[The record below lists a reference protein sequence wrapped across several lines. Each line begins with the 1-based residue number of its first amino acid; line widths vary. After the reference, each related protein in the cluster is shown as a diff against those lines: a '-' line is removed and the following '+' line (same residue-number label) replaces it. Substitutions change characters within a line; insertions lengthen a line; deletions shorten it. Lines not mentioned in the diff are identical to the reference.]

1 MTDTTDMLYLG
12 TKQRRGQTTPP
23 QTPPKTRVFSQAS
36 SLFFAVCLVALLLLI
51 AFVVPTRVAH
61 AAETTAV
68 TADRDG
74 VYLIKVY
81 YETSNGETYLL
92 QYGSGFFVNDES
104 FLTCNHVIEINAEYG
119 ASIQAVFGDDN
130 YNDHI
135 VYKVA
140 LMRDLEVEVTL
151 NRASVS
157 TDFAIM
163 SLQDTIAPPHSLA
176 LGSSADVKQ
185 TETVWTL
192 GFPDVQVDF
201 ANLTPLSFTASD
213 VTVGS
218 GTVSKLVDIDN
229 TNFIQHNAPMSFGN
243 SGGPLVND
251 NGVVV
256 GINAQGADVAGG
268 DYNYSISIDQ
278 VRTALDKLAIEYTA
292 SANSGNSSGGVLK
305 DGLVAVIAE
314 AEALTGNLNDYTT
327 ETASIFMAAL
337 GVAKSVNG
345 NEQATQEQVD
355 SAISDLS
362 IARRNLIENPNLTP
376 LIIGVVVGA
385 IAVVIIIVIVTA
397 VLRMRK
403 KKKVAVPP
411 APLLGAHYPL
421 AGAGTVVPSPSV
433 LPTFPQAPASFVPPA
448 SPGAPAPANPGNGF
462 ATSLSSPNLS
472 GAPLNG
478 AAAIPSSSAYQ
489 PSAFG
494 FDATGS
500 GDTTLLNPAVGET
513 SLLGESQ
520 KSATLIRVSNNEK
533 VRINRP
539 EFIIGKEQRKV
550 NFVISDNSAV
560 SRVHARI
567 TQRDGRYYI
576 TDLNTTNSTFVN
588 DKKLPTNTETPLNKG
603 DHITLADE
611 EFEFDV

>member
-1 MTDTTDMLYLG
+1 MTDVLYLRI
-12 TKQRRGQTTPP
+12 KQLRAQTTLP
-23 QTPPKTRVFSQAS
+23 QTLFKTVMLPKAR
-36 SLFFAVCLVALLLLI
+36 AL
-51 AFVVPTRVAH
+51 FVVICLAILLSLIGLMAPARVAH

-81 YETSNGETYLL
+81 YETSNGEAYLL

-104 FLTCNHVIEINAEYG
+104 LLTCNHVIEIDAEYG
-119 ASIQAVFGDDN
+119 ASIQAVFGDDT

-163 SLQDTIAPPHSLA
+163 SLQDAIAPPHSLA

-218 GTVSKLVDIDN
+218 GTVSKLVDMDN

-243 SGGPLVND
+243 SGGPLVDD
-251 NGVVV
+251 NGVVI
-256 GINAQGADVAGG
+256 GINAQGTDVAGG

-278 VRTALDKLAIEYTA
+278 VKTALDKLAIEYA
-292 SANSGNSSGGVLK
+292 SVAGSGTSSGGVLK
-305 DGLVAVIAE
+305 DGLLAVIAE
-314 AEALTGNLNDYTT
+314 AEALTGSLNEYTT
-327 ETASIFMAAL
+327 ETVSAFMAAL
-337 GVAKSVNG
+337 GAAQSISG

-362 IARRNLIENPNLTP
+362 TARRGLVENSRLTP
-376 LIIGVVVGA
+376 LIMGVMVGA
-385 IAVVIIIVIVTA
+385 IAVVVIVIIVAV
-397 VLRMRK
+397 VLRLRK
-403 KKKVAVPP
+403 KERAAVPP
-411 APLLGAHYPL
+411 APFLGTQYPL
-421 AGAGTVVPSPSV
+421 AGSGR
-433 LPTFPQAPASFVPPA
+433 APLTPPA
-448 SPGAPAPANPGNGF
+448 SSAPVSFGNDVTTNAPA
-462 ATSLSSPNLS
+462 LNLS
-472 GAPLNG
+472 GASGSPLNG
-478 AAAIPSSSAYQ
+478 ATATATSLAYQ
-489 PSAFG
+489 PSALG
-494 FDATGS
+494 FDATGG

-513 SLLGESQ
+513 SLLSASQ
-520 KSATLIRVSNNEK
+520 KPAVLTRVSNNEK
-533 VRINRP
+533 ARINRS

-550 NFVISDNSAV
+550 NLVISDNSAV

-567 TQRDGRYYI
+567 TLRDGRYYI

-588 DKKLPTNTETPLNKG
+588 DKKLPTQTETLLNTG

-611 EFEFDV
+611 EFVFDV

>member
-1 MTDTTDMLYLG
+1 M
-12 TKQRRGQTTPP
+12 
-23 QTPPKTRVFSQAS
+23 
-36 SLFFAVCLVALLLLI
+36 
-51 AFVVPTRVAH
+51 VPTRAVH

-81 YETSNGETYLL
+81 YETSNGEAYLL
-92 QYGSGFFVNDES
+92 QYGSGFFVNDENL
-104 FLTCNHVIEINAEYG
+104 LTCNHVIEIDAEYE

-163 SLQDTIAPPHSLA
+163 SLQDAIAPPHSLA

-218 GTVSKLVDIDN
+218 GTVSKLVDMDN

-251 NGVVV
+251 NGVVI
-256 GINAQGADVAGG
+256 GINAQGTDVAGG
-268 DYNYSISIDQ
+268 DYNYSVSIDQ
-278 VRTALDKLAIEYTA
+278 VKTALDKLAIEYTSS
-292 SANSGNSSGGVLK
+292 SAGSGDSSGGVLR
-305 DGLVAVIAE
+305 DGLLAVIAE

-327 ETASIFMAAL
+327 ETASAFMTAL
-337 GVAKSVNG
+337 GAAQSVSG

-355 SAISDLS
+355 SAISGLS
-362 IARRNLIENPNLTP
+362 TARHGLVEKTNLTP
-376 LIIGVVVGA
+376 LIIGGVVGA
-385 IAVVIIIVIVTA
+385 IAVIVIVIIVTL
-397 VLRMRK
+397 VLRLQK
-403 KKKVAVPP
+403 KKRAAVPP
-411 APLLGAHYPL
+411 APFLGTQYPL
-421 AGAGTVVPSPSV
+421 VGSGMVPLTPLTPPVSSASSAPVNLGNGFMANPS
-433 LPTFPQAPASFVPPA
+433 
-448 SPGAPAPANPGNGF
+448 SPGASGNPVSAAPTMA
-462 ATSLSSPNLS
+462 ASP
-472 GAPLNG
+472 
-478 AAAIPSSSAYQ
+478 AYQ
-489 PSAFG
+489 SPILG
-494 FDATGS
+494 FDATGG

-513 SLLGESQ
+513 SLLGVNQ
-520 KSATLIRVSNNEK
+520 KSATLTRVSNNEK
-533 VRINRP
+533 VRINCS

-550 NFVISDNSAV
+550 HFAISDNSAV
-560 SRVHARI
+560 SRIHARI

-576 TDLNTTNSTFVN
+576 ADLNTTNSTFVN
-588 DKKLPTNTETPLNKG
+588 DKKLPANTETPLNKG